1 MDPRVFSEI
10 QERFKRDR
18 DASLDEIKKLNE
30 VAYLPTTY
38 HSCGAV
44 LILTDDDV
52 SNASAIKTFFTDL
65 DSKSDVTEILI
76 QDIPSFRHLNEEI
89 NVLILEISARFGN
102 LLEGETQRQ
111 TEKSLSLCLSRLKN
125 TLLVLKRR
133 TRQGRREVQDD
144 ILRLTHL
151 MHGIVSILRME
162 LKQRD
167 ELKSFLQSTM
177 VTAEWIQAKLTE
189 LIQSPEWFVI
199 ERKEKEENFRENMSA
214 VINRW
219 IHRQG

>member
-1 MDPRVFSEI
+1 MHPRGFSEI
-10 QERFKRDR
+10 HERFKRDG
-18 DASLDEIKKLNE
+18 DALFDEIRKLNE
-30 VAYLPTTY
+30 GAYLPTIY

-44 LILTDDDV
+44 LILTDDDF

-76 QDIPSFRHLNEEI
+76 QDIPTFRLLNEEI

-102 LLEGETQRQ
+102 LLEEETPRQ
-111 TEKSLSLCLSRLKN
+111 TEKSLSFCLSRLKN
-125 TLLVLKRR
+125 TLLMLKRR
-133 TRQGRREVQDD
+133 TRQGRREVHDY
-144 ILRLTHL
+144 ILRLMHL
-151 MHGIVSILRME
+151 MHGIVSILRTE
-162 LKQRD
+162 VKQRD

-177 VTAEWIQAKLTE
+177 VTAERIQAKLTE

-199 ERKEKEENFRENMSA
+199 ERKEEKENFRENMSA